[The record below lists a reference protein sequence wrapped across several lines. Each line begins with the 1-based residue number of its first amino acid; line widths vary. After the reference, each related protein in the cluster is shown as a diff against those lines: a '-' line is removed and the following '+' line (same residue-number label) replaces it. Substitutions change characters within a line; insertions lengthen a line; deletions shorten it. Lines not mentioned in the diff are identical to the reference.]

1 MDVHFDPREVSP
13 YIKVHD
19 RYTYSELKEIFDN
32 TDVLVAPSVWYET
45 FGFTVLEALSYGV
58 PVIMSGTVGAKD
70 ILSDGA
76 GIVIE
81 DITSQKLYD
90 IFKNL
95 TTYKLEKMNQT
106 IVKEQS
112 IMQIQEMANLI
123 EKIFYMEAR
132 KRKD

>member
-1 MDVHFDPREVSP
+1 MSP